1 MAKQL
6 ANLAVKF
13 GKVSFGGDV
22 ASVGISIQRDAITP
36 DAAIELFVARR
47 IKARIVATGGD
58 DKDQQPLPG
67 MDDIKPDMTLM
78 FECKGLG
85 IKRKTFSATLNV
97 MADDLDDGTFSHF
110 ANKVGKLV
118 VSKIDEL
125 PEGKRGRKPK
135 GEQDADDDDDDG
147 SDGDDEE

>member
-6 ANLAVKF
+6 ANLQVKF
-13 GKVSFGGDV
+13 GKVSFGGEV
-22 ASVGISIQRDAITP
+22 ASVGISIARDAIMP

-47 IKARIVATGGD
+47 LKGRIVATGGAD
-58 DKDQQPLPG
+58 ANQQPLPG
-67 MDDIKPDMTLM
+67 MDDVKPDMTLL

-85 IKRKTFSATLNV
+85 VKRKTFSATLNV
-97 MADDLDDGTFSHF
+97 MAEDLDDGTFSHF
-110 ANKVGKLV
+110 ANKQGKLIV
-118 VSKIDEL
+118 TKIDEL

-135 GEQDADDDDDDG
+135 GEQDVDDDEG

>member
-13 GKVSFGGDV
+13 GKVSFGGEV
-22 ASVGISIQRDAITP
+22 ASVGVSIQRDAITSE
-36 DAAIELFVARR
+36 AAIELFVARR
-47 IKARIVATGGD
+47 IKARIVASGSA

-67 MDDIKPDMTLM
+67 MDDVKPDMTM
-78 FECKGLG
+78 IFECKGLG
-85 IKRKTFSATLNV
+85 VKRKAYSATLNV
-97 MADDLDDGTFSHF
+97 MAEDLDDGTFSNF

-118 VSKIDEL
+118 VFKIDEL

-135 GEQDADDDDDDG
+135 GEQDDDT
-147 SDGDDEE
+147 DDEGDADEGDEE

>member
-135 GEQDADDDDDDG
+135 GEQDADDDDDG

>member
-6 ANLAVKF
+6 ANLGVKF

-47 IKARIVATGGD
+47 IKARIVVTGSA

-67 MDDIKPDMTLM
+67 MDDIKPDMTLL

-97 MADDLDDGTFSHF
+97 MAEDLDDGTFSHF

-135 GEQDADDDDDDG
+135 GEQDADDDDDEG

>member
-6 ANLAVKF
+6 ANLGVKF
-13 GKVSFGGDV
+13 GKVSFGGEV

-47 IKARIVATGGD
+47 IKGRIVVTGSA
-58 DKDQQPLPG
+58 DKDQTVLPG
-67 MDDIKPDMTLM
+67 MDDVKPDMTLL

-85 IKRKTFSATLNV
+85 VKRKSFSATLNV
-97 MADDLDDGTFSHF
+97 MAEDLDDGTFSHF

-118 VSKIDEL
+118 VTKIDEL
-125 PEGKRGRKPK
+125 PEGKRGRKAK
-135 GEQDADDDDDDG
+135 GEQDADTDDDADDDG
-147 SDGDDEE
+147 DEE

>member
-6 ANLAVKF
+6 ANLGVKF
-13 GKVSFGGDV
+13 GKVSFGGEV
-22 ASVGISIQRDAITP
+22 ASVGVSIQRDAITP

-47 IKARIVATGGD
+47 IKARIVVTGSA

-67 MDDIKPDMTLM
+67 MDDIKPDMTLL

-97 MADDLDDGTFSHF
+97 MAEDLDDGTFSHF
-110 ANKVGKLV
+110 ANKIGKLV